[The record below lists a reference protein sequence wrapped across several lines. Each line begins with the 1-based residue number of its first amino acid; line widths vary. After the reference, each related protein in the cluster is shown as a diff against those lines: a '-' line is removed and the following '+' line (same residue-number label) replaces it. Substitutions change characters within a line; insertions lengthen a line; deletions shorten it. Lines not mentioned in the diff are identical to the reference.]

1 MRKYLSIVFLFCS
14 LAAYA
19 DTITEKQAYEI
30 ACRFFS
36 ASSSSHRLKKNTATP
51 RMSLA
56 FRKGSGETA
65 LYVFNREE
73 ENGFAVIAG
82 NDALDNPVIGW
93 ADEGNIDEK
102 HLPEGLTGLLLGY
115 QKQLEYLRSHPES
128 GRKMAGDGN
137 DAQVVVAPL
146 IKTRWNQAAPYS
158 QMLPSGLYVT
168 GCVPTAMAQIMKY
181 WEWPSQGRGAH
192 TNRTYPDNWEQLL
205 NEGRFDE
212 LKAGHVIAT
221 VDFSQSVYDWDNML
235 DVYGNTYTD
244 KQAEAV
250 AKLML
255 DCNTAADAHSLGY
268 GGYSVGA
275 NPEDAAKALSRYF
288 SYSPEWKTILGGQD
302 SLIMREL
309 DAKRPVMYYGYAYYH
324 DPNGHCFVC
333 DGYNDAGYFHF
344 NFGWSGTGDGYYLTS
359 LINPLEQNYSN
370 VSFAVIGIQPSKT
383 SFEKDGV
390 CYDLI
395 DDSRAGVIYAMTS
408 DANIEDKV
416 TNDGKDYTV
425 TKIFS
430 RAFDNSDLEFN
441 VVRLPA
447 TLDTICS
454 EAFYRASVK
463 TIDLGSLEMWNNVY
477 FADRYANPQ
486 NYWTLGNGYL
496 LNGQPIINLN
506 IPVALGKVRP
516 HFLQYNM
523 TLQRLTF
530 ENGITEIGDSA
541 FFGCRNL
548 EYVDLPHTAVKIGN
562 AAFCNG
568 VNNSKLTTVS
578 ALNVATSIGDRAFD
592 GCPISTIA
600 LNDDLT
606 YVGNFAFS
614 HHKTEYIDIP
624 ARLERIGRQAFYS
637 DNLYGFRDKEK
648 KNTSYSIHNDALYNA
663 EGTRLMQVPTM
674 VRNSN
679 GYGKRYEF
687 GVLKTTRTI
696 SSEAFVGCRGI
707 KKVIIPASVVD
718 IEKGAF
724 FYLDE
729 LTDFTNYA
737 TTPQTIEEGTFADSP
752 FEYALARRAK
762 LHVQEGC
769 GEAYASAPYWNRFN
783 IIEDIPAGSTPA
795 PGYDGEMNVNGFILT
810 YSLPEGGREELRCLF
825 SDNPELTTDSRGL
838 IVTTDK
844 LKISIGWNADECLLD
859 ELIFTEL
866 DEPNGIEEIRN
877 TDKPSYLFSG
887 NTIHIFGIGKDTS
900 ASLYSLDGRQIHSAK
915 VTANGET
922 QIVLPDG
929 GPKTYIL
936 RVGSQSVKVQ
946 KR

>member
-1 MRKYLSIVFLFCS
+1 MRKFLSIVFLFCS

-19 DTITEKQAYEI
+19 DTITEEQAYKI

-36 ASSSSHRLKKNTATP
+36 TSSSSHGLKKNAATP

-56 FRKGSGETA
+56 FKKGNGETA
-65 LYVFNREE
+65 LYVFNREG

-82 NDALDNPVIGW
+82 NAALDNPVVGW

-102 HLPEGLTGLLLGY
+102 HLPEGLNELILGY
-115 QKQLEYLRSHPES
+115 QKQLEFLRSHPES
-128 GRKMAGDGN
+128 ARKMADDGN

-146 IKTRWNQAAPYS
+146 IKTRWNQDAPYN
-158 QMLPSGLYVT
+158 QMLPSEFQVT

-181 WEWPSQGRGAH
+181 WEWPSKGRGTH
-192 TNRTYPDNWEQLL
+192 TNRTYPSNWEQLL

-221 VDFSQSVYDWDNML
+221 VDFSQSEYDWGNML
-235 DVYGNTYTD
+235 DTYHNTYTD

-255 DCNTAADAHSLGY
+255 DCNTAADARSQGY

-275 NPEDAAKALSRYF
+275 IPEDAAKALARYF
-288 SYSPEWKTILGGQD
+288 SYRPDWKEIPGNQD

-309 DAKRPVMYYGYAYYH
+309 DDKRPVIYSGRASYN
-324 DPNGHCFVC
+324 DRNGHCFVC

-344 NFGWSGTGDGYYLTS
+344 NFGWSGAGDGYYLTS
-359 LINPLEQNYSN
+359 LINPQEQNFSN
-370 VSFAVIGIQPSKT
+370 VSFAIIGIQPSNT

-395 DDSRAGVIYAMTS
+395 DDNRAGVIYALTS
-408 DANIEDKV
+408 DANVEDKV
-416 TNDGKDYTV
+416 TNDDKEYTV

-430 RAFDNSDLEFN
+430 RAFDNLDVDFN
-441 VVRLPA
+441 IVRLPA
-447 TLDTICS
+447 TLDTICQ
-454 EAFYRASVK
+454 EAFYHANVK
-463 TIDLGSLEMWNNVY
+463 TIDLGSLEMWNNIY

-486 NYWTLGNGYL
+486 SCGINSYL
-496 LNGQPIINLN
+496 LDGQPIINLN
-506 IPVALGKVRP
+506 IPVAMGKVRP
-516 HFLQYNM
+516 HLLQYNK
-523 TLQRLTF
+523 TLQTLTF

-541 FFGCRNL
+541 FYGCPNL

-568 VNNSKLTTVS
+568 INNSRLTTVS
-578 ALNVATSIGDRAFD
+578 ALDVATSIGDMAFA
-592 GCPISTIA
+592 GCPISSIM

-606 YVGNFAFS
+606 YVGNYAFS
-614 HHKTEYIDIP
+614 HHKAEYIDLP
-624 ARLERIGRQAFYS
+624 AKLERIGRQAFYS

-674 VRNSN
+674 VRTS
-679 GYGKRYEF
+679 GSYGRRYQF

-696 SSEAFVGCRGI
+696 SSEAFVGCHGI

-724 FYLDE
+724 IYLDN

-752 FEYALARRAK
+752 FEYAMARRAK

-810 YSLPEGGREELRCLF
+810 YRSPERSWEELRCLF
-825 SDNPELTTDSRGL
+825 SDNPELSTDSKGL

-844 LKISIGWNADECLLD
+844 LRISIGWNAEECLLN
-859 ELIFTEL
+859 ELIFSEL
-866 DEPNGIEEIRN
+866 DDPTGIDEI
-877 TDKPSYLFSG
+877 TGSKKPTFLFTG
-887 NTIHIFGIGKDTS
+887 NTIRIFGQGKDTS
-900 ASLYSLDGRQIHSAK
+900 ANLYTLDGIQMHSAK

-922 QIVLPDG
+922 QIVLPDDG
-929 GPKTYIL
+929 QKTYIL
-936 RVGSQSVKVQ
+936 RVGNQSIKVQ